1 MSDNI
6 YNATD
11 VPQSSSDEV
20 PEKIHQEKG
29 SKKRF
34 NNHQTED
41 VVVGNNL
48 HQPTSEYNS
57 SRWQQQQHYE
67 DKLLQQHDNFLAKY
81 DINS

>member
-1 MSDNI
+1 MSNNI

-11 VPQSSSDEV
+11 VPQSSSDEG

-41 VVVGNNL
+41 VVVGNL

-57 SRWQQQQHYE
+57 SRRQQQAN
-67 DKLLQQHDNFLAKY
+67 LLLITNHEELRLVQWT
-81 DINS
+81 